1 MRWLARPPTSPR
13 ERSGLLALHRA
24 AVAKAAKTS
33 PRGEPASLRSRG
45 TGTAGSPLPQAGGR
59 HGAAA
64 SGPRSTGREAGGGEM
79 DARVARRGGPTS
91 DAAPCDERASHR
103 TDPFL
108 GPAVMKDNTTY
119 VRPGNCKRGVK
130 RLRAF
135 PNVGVGPVPLCADMS
150 ARLDAIGPIRKGHR
164 AIVSPTAIF
173 DGSLLTTL

>member
-1 MRWLARPPTSPR
+1 
-13 ERSGLLALHRA
+13 
-24 AVAKAAKTS
+24 
-33 PRGEPASLRSRG
+33 
-45 TGTAGSPLPQAGGR
+45 
-59 HGAAA
+59 
-64 SGPRSTGREAGGGEM
+64 
-79 DARVARRGGPTS
+79 
-91 DAAPCDERASHR
+91 
-103 TDPFL
+103 
-108 GPAVMKDNTTY
+108 MKDNTTY

>member
-1 MRWLARPPTSPR
+1 
-13 ERSGLLALHRA
+13 
-24 AVAKAAKTS
+24 
-33 PRGEPASLRSRG
+33 
-45 TGTAGSPLPQAGGR
+45 
-59 HGAAA
+59 
-64 SGPRSTGREAGGGEM
+64 M

-91 DAAPCDERASHR
+91 DAAPYDERASHR